1 MTTEAQIRSLDDAI
15 DAWDARGWP
24 RPKVC
29 VVSGSGLAVDLHPPT
44 HAPVPL
50 AEVLPFPI
58 HAVPGHPHQVEMLA
72 PDVDDPDGAGRP
84 VAYFRG
90 RLHSYQ
96 GYDAFQTVFAVRLAA
111 LLGAETLI
119 MTNAS
124 GSLSRDLPAGT
135 LVTVEDHLNLTG
147 LNPLRGHLPES
158 WGPRFPDMTDA
169 HDPRLRELARS
180 VAGTL
185 DVELAS
191 GVYAGLAGPS
201 YETPAEVRMLAAL
214 GADLVG
220 MSTVLEVIAARHL
233 GVRCLVLSLVS
244 NLAAGVT
251 AESLDHEEVLQAG
264 REASGRVRVLLKRL
278 LEAETL
284 TR

>member
-1 MTTEAQIRSLDDAI
+1 MTTEAQIRSLDDAVR
-15 DAWDARGWP
+15 AWDARGWP

-29 VVSGSGLAVDLHPPT
+29 LVSGSGLAVDLHPPT
-44 HAPVPL
+44 HGPLPL
-50 AEVLPFPI
+50 ADVLPFPV
-58 HAVPGHPHQVEMLA
+58 HAVVGHPLQVEMLA
-72 PDVDDPDGAGRP
+72 PRSADGGERP

-96 GYDAFQTVFAVRLAA
+96 GYDAFQTVFPVRLAA

-124 GSLSRDLPAGT
+124 GGLTREHPAGT
-135 LVTVEDHLNLTG
+135 LALVEDHLNLTG
-147 LNPLRGHLPES
+147 LNPLRGELPER

-169 HDPRLRELARS
+169 HDPELRHLAASVARELEIDLS
-180 VAGTL
+180 
-185 DVELAS
+185 S

-201 YETPAEVRMLAAL
+201 YETPAEVRMLAGL

-244 NLAAGVT
+244 NPAAGVT
-251 AESLDHEEVLQAG
+251 DGGLDHAEVLTAG
-264 REASGRVRVLLKRL
+264 KEAAGSVRRLLMRL
-278 LEAETL
+278 LEADGL
-284 TR
+284 RPG